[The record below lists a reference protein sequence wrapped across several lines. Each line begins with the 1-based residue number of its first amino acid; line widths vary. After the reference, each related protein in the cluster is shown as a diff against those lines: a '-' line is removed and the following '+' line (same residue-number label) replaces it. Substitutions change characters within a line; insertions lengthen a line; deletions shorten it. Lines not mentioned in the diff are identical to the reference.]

1 MKKNKNK
8 KRFYSFSLHAV
19 DLEGRAYIAERERER
34 KREMDLVANKVQ
46 RSEIKLGDH
55 IYTYRAVVTYSHHG
69 LSVSLY
75 E

>member
-1 MKKNKNK
+1 
-8 KRFYSFSLHAV
+8 
-19 DLEGRAYIAERERER
+19 
-34 KREMDLVANKVQ
+34 MDLLANRVQ

-69 LSVSLY
+69 LSLSLY